1 MIVNKGKGP
10 KPIDRSRVQSIL
22 VRSTNWVGDA
32 VMTIPAIEAV
42 RENFPSSTLV
52 VLARPWVAPL
62 LENHPAVDQVWPF
75 RRGGGFTADFIELI
89 RVIARVRRFRFDL
102 AVILQ
107 NAFEA
112 AILTWLGGI
121 ETRIGYNTDGR
132 GLLLSH
138 PLSRTPDIRRAH
150 QVEYY
155 LSILRSVGWEAESR
169 DPRLF
174 VAKGDGERM
183 DALLGSKGIQQKDFI
198 LGLSPGAIYGPAKR
212 WPSERFAAIGDR
224 AVEKWGAKV
233 LVLGSP
239 REKDICSSVC
249 RFMKH
254 RSLDLCGMT
263 TLGEAMALIK
273 RCRLF
278 LTNDSGLMHIGAA
291 LKVPLVAVFGS
302 TDPTATGP
310 RGEKARI
317 LRQEMDCSPCLKPE
331 CPTDFHCMFDIEP
344 NAVWKEMEN
353 LREEFLS

>member
-1 MIVNKGKGP
+1 MIVNKGKEW
-10 KPIDRSRVQSIL
+10 KPIDKSRVQRIL

-75 RRGGGFTADFIELI
+75 RRGGGFTADLHEWF
-89 RVIARVRRFRFDL
+89 RVIAGIRRFGFDL
-102 AVILQ
+102 AFLLQ

-112 AILTWLGGI
+112 AILAWLGGI

-138 PLSRTPDIRRAH
+138 PLSRTPDIRGGH

-155 LSILRSVGWEAESR
+155 LSILRSVGLEAESR
-169 DPRLF
+169 DPRAF
-174 VAKGDGERM
+174 VAQGDRERM
-183 DALLGSKGIQQKDFI
+183 DEFLVSKGVLREDFI

-212 WPSERFAAIGDR
+212 WPPERFAAIGDR
-224 AVEKWGAKV
+224 AVERWGAKV

-239 REKDICSSVC
+239 REKEICSSVR

-254 RSLDLCGMT
+254 GSLDLCGMT
-263 TLGEAMALIK
+263 TLGEAMALIQ

-291 LKVPLVAVFGS
+291 LNVPLVAVFGS

-317 LRQEMDCSPCLKPE
+317 LRRETGCSPCLKPE
-331 CPTDFHCMFDIEP
+331 CPTDFHCMLDIEP
-344 NAVWKEMEN
+344 DAVWKEMEN
-353 LREEFLS
+353 VREEFLS